1 MRRLTRLLL
10 TSLAISLAP
19 LAQAADY
26 PEKPIR
32 FIVPYAAGGGT
43 DAVARLMAIRLTPI
57 LGQSIV
63 VENRPG
69 ASSNI
74 GTEMVARAPADGY
87 TVLVTAPNFSTSEA
101 LYAKPG
107 WRTEEFAPVIHLT
120 RHANVLV
127 AAPGAQL
134 TGFKQFVDRAK
145 SGGSGGPVL
154 SYGTP
159 GVASAAHLALELVK
173 IKLGLSAEHIGYK
186 GSAPLKTDL
195 LGGHIPLGVDGL
207 SGQMEVIKSGK
218 VRALAVLGPKRSV
231 FAPEIPSLGDFGI
244 FDIDGTGWYGALV
257 PVATP
262 PAVVAKLH
270 AAFQTVLRDP
280 EVRERLAVIGVEPVG
295 GSPEQF
301 RQYLLAERD
310 KWSSVIRAANI
321 KAE

>member
-1 MRRLTRLLL
+1 MRLMTQWLL

-19 LAQAADY
+19 LSVHAADY

-43 DAVARLMAIRLTPI
+43 DSIARLMATRLTPI

-87 TVLVTAPNFSTSEA
+87 TVLVAASNFTTSEA
-101 LYAKPG
+101 LFNKPG
-107 WRTEEFAPVIHLT
+107 WRTEDFTPVIQLT
-120 RHANVLV
+120 VHANVLV
-127 AAPGAQL
+127 ATPGSQL
-134 TGFKQFVDRAK
+134 TTFKQFVDRTK
-145 SGGSGGPVL
+145 SSDPVL
-154 SYGTP
+154 SFGTP
-159 GVASAAHLALELVK
+159 GVASAAQLALELIK
-173 IKLGLSAEHIGYK
+173 IKLGLAVEHIGYK

-195 LGGHIPLGVDGL
+195 LGGHVPLGVDGL
-207 SGQMEVIKSGK
+207 SGQMEIIKSGK

-244 FDIDGTGWYGALV
+244 LDIDGTGWYGALV

-280 EVRERLAVIGVEPVG
+280 VVRERMAVIGVEPAG
-295 GSPEQF
+295 GTPEQF
-301 RQYLLAERD
+301 KQFLLADRD
-310 KWSSVIRAANI
+310 KWSGVIRAANI